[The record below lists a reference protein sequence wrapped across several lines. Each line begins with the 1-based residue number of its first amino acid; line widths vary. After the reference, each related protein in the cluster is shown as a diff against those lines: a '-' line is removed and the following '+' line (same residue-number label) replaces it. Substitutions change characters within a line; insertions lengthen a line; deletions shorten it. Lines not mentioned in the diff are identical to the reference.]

1 VIEPSD
7 FSPTLRLSVVMP
19 AFNSASTIER
29 SVDAVLAAMGPQDEL
44 ILANDA
50 STDGS
55 IDAIEASEDSRLRV
69 VHAEKNIGRGPV
81 RNLGAQK
88 ATGDVLIFVDSDVA
102 VHADAFDRL
111 REAFATDSE
120 LVAVIGS
127 YDTAPGDDGVVS
139 QYRNL
144 LHHHTHQTR
153 PRTASH
159 FWTGLGAI
167 RRTTFIEL
175 GGLDTDLWARN
186 MEDVEFGH
194 RVRDT
199 GNEIVVMPDVQGS
212 HLKAFTTRSMFYSD
226 LRERAIPWSNLM
238 MSDGFRVDHFVVS
251 FSKVVSVL
259 CVAVMGLALV
269 ASPWFEFARYLFLAA
284 AIVFLGQNASLWW
297 LMYRQC
303 GLRAALA
310 SIPLHLLH
318 SFTCGLGALLAIA
331 NRSLWIL
338 RGRPP
343 EATPAGDIRSR
354 RWGRNR
360 AVNVEQ
366 EPEQDASGI

>member
-1 VIEPSD
+1 MDQPPKPVSI
-7 FSPTLRLSVVMP
+7 SVVMP
-19 AFNSASTIER
+19 AFNSASTLEQ
-29 SVDAVLAAMGPQDEL
+29 SVDAALRAMGPHDEL

-55 IDAIEASEDSRLRV
+55 IDAIEARQDSRLRV

-111 REAFATDSE
+111 RNAFTADPD

-127 YDTAPGDDGVVS
+127 YDASPGDSGVVS
-139 QYRNL
+139 RYRNL

-167 RRTTFIEL
+167 RRDVFAEL
-175 GGLDTDLWARN
+175 GGLDTALWARN

-212 HLKAFTTRSMFYSD
+212 HLKAFTTRSMFHSD

-259 CVAVMGLALV
+259 CVALMGLALI
-269 ASPWFEFARYLFLAA
+269 AWPWFEFARYFLIGAAVVFLA
-284 AIVFLGQNASLWW
+284 QNTSLWW

-303 GLRAALA
+303 GLRAALS
-310 SIPLHLLH
+310 SIPLHFLH
-318 SFTCGLGALLAIA
+318 SFACGLGAALAIA

-360 AVNVEQ
+360 TANVEQ
-366 EPEQDASGI
+366 EPEQDASGL

>member
-1 VIEPSD
+1 MHRPPEQ
-7 FSPTLRLSVVMP
+7 FSISVVMP
-19 AFNSASTIER
+19 TFNSAATIER
-29 SVDAVLAAMGPQDEL
+29 SVNAALNAMGPDDKL

-55 IDAIEASEDSRLRV
+55 IDAIEARGDSRLMV

-88 ATGDVLIFVDSDVA
+88 ATGDVLVFVDSDVA

-111 REAFATDSE
+111 RNAFANDSD

-167 RRTTFIEL
+167 RRTTFVRL

-194 RVRDT
+194 RVRDA
-199 GNEIVVMPDVQGS
+199 GHEILVMPEVQGS
-212 HLKAFTTRSMFYSD
+212 HLKAFSTRSMFYSD

-238 MSDGFRVDHFVVS
+238 MSDGFRIDHFVVS
-251 FSKVVSVL
+251 FSKVISVL
-259 CVAVMGLALV
+259 CVALMGLALV
-269 ASPWFEFARYLFLAA
+269 ASPWFEVARYLFAA
-284 AIVFLGQNASLWW
+284 AALVFLGQNLSLWW

-310 SIPLHLLH
+310 SIPLHFLH
-318 SFTCGLGALLAIA
+318 SFACGLGAVLAIA
-331 NRSLWIL
+331 NRSLWVL

-354 RWGRNR
+354 RRRRNR
-360 AVNVEQ
+360 GADVEQ
-366 EPEQDASGI
+366 EPEQDASGV

>member
-1 VIEPSD
+1 MMESTEPAD
-7 FSPTLRLSVVMP
+7 TLRLSVVMP
-19 AFNSASTIER
+19 AFNSAATIER
-29 SVDAVLAAMGPQDEL
+29 SVTAVLAAMGPHDEL

-55 IDAIEASEDSRLRV
+55 IDSIEAREDSRLRV
-69 VHAEKNIGRGPV
+69 VHAKTNIGRGPV

-88 ATGDVLIFVDSDVA
+88 AMGDVLVFVDSDVA

-111 REAFATDSE
+111 REAFAADSD

-175 GGLDTDLWARN
+175 GGLDTELWARN
-186 MEDVEFGH
+186 LEDVEFGH
-194 RVRDT
+194 RVRDS
-199 GNEIVVMPDVQGS
+199 GNEIVVMPEVQGS

-269 ASPWFEFARYLFLAA
+269 ASPWFVFARYLFVGAA
-284 AIVFLGQNASLWW
+284 VVFLGQNASLWW
-297 LMYRQC
+297 LMYRQR

-310 SIPLHLLH
+310 SIPLHFLH
-318 SFTCGLGALLAIA
+318 SFACGLGAVLAIA
-331 NRSLWIL
+331 NRSFWVL

-354 RWGRNR
+354 RWGRTR

-366 EPEQDASGI
+366 EPEQDASGV